1 MPPRFRIPPGYL
13 RRFVAGAVF
22 GLYISHLLYYLNPQ
36 IEISGTALALIT
48 AGYGLYCGVL
58 FGTLL
63 WGLRLLRRK
72 LVPPEEFRPHGF
84 GIITFAAFFSA
95 FVYWGHLVT
104 LRIYLPSA
112 AVWDLS
118 RATLVIGVAAFILL
132 LMWLFE
138 RTASKRVSQVIFAI
152 GCSVLALSVV
162 LLHQRRESLRIPES
176 EQEVVTVAPGEGLGP
191 IVVVTIPHL
200 PHDWIVELRAETP
213 LPFFHDSSDD
223 FFARIEPFPTT
234 SRRAIWASLV
244 TGKLPYRHGVT
255 GHYAWMTPLNREGE
269 PYLLLPN
276 GVGFSNWGVLRPA
289 RRQFAPS
296 PAGHALP
303 LWGIFE
309 RTGLRSAV
317 IGWPGLSSA
326 PEADTSTPQGRPDQP
341 HPGASQL
348 HFAALGPA
356 AADAL
361 RLIDADRASVAR
373 AVSLLDQG
381 APALTIVR
389 LDGIG
394 DLQEHLGLAD
404 NALPPVDSAVG
415 DALRTYIE
423 QIGLEL
429 REFRESL
436 GSGVLFVVSP
446 SALHPHY
453 TPDDIWTYFRSR
465 LQPHEGDA
473 DGFLLMTGNRVVTA
487 PGGETLGLT
496 DLVPTV
502 LFAGGLPIARDMDG
516 RVITSA
522 FDRAYLTASPLGLI
536 STWEARRIVVTR
548 PSSSPADDH

>member
-1 MPPRFRIPPGYL
+1 MSPRFRIPPGYL

-22 GLYISHLLYYLNPQ
+22 GLYVSHLLYYLNPQ

-48 AGYGLYCGVL
+48 AGYGLYCGAL

-72 LVPPEEFRPHGF
+72 LAPPEEFRPHGF
-84 GIITFAAFFSA
+84 GIITFAAFLSA

-132 LMWLFE
+132 LLWLFE

-152 GCSVLALSVV
+152 GCGLLALSVI
-162 LLHQRRESLRIPES
+162 LLHQRRESFQIPES
-176 EQEVVTVAPGEGLGP
+176 EQEVVSVAPGEGLRP
-191 IVVVTIPHL
+191 IVVVMIPHL

-289 RRQFAPS
+289 RRQFASS

-303 LWGIFE
+303 LWEIFE
-309 RTGLRSAV
+309 RTGFRSAV
-317 IGWPGLSSA
+317 IDWPGLPSA
-326 PEADTSTPQGRPDQP
+326 VETDASTAPRHSAQTGFGTPE
-341 HPGASQL
+341 L
-348 HFAALGPA
+348 HFAPLGPSA
-356 AADAL
+356 VEAL
-361 RLIDADRASVAR
+361 RNLDADRRTLAR
-373 AVSLLDQG
+373 GASLLEGHPPDLV
-381 APALTIVR
+381 ALR

-394 DLQEHLGLAD
+394 DLQEHLRLTD
-404 NALPPVDSAVG
+404 NVLPPVDSVVG

-429 REFRESL
+429 RDLRERI
-436 GSGVLFVVSP
+436 GAGILFVVSP

-453 TPDDIWTYFRSR
+453 TPDDIWTYFQSR

-473 DGFLLMTGNRVVTA
+473 DGFLLMTGGRVVPA
-487 PGGETLGLT
+487 PGAETLGLT

-516 RVITSA
+516 RVITTA
-522 FDRAYLTASPLGLI
+522 FDRGYLTASPLGLI
-536 STWEARRIVVTR
+536 STYEAGRVVVTR
-548 PSSSPADDH
+548 PPRSPDRDH